1 MSAQKKLLEIN
12 PSHPI
17 IKELLERVKD
27 NADAETEEYAKML
40 TETALIN
47 SGYSVDSPTEFARRF
62 YKLFNGAMGIAKD
75 AAIEDIDI
83 SLEDDEEEEEKKDEN
98 SEENTEEKEEK

>member
-1 MSAQKKLLEIN
+1 LEIN

-27 NADAETEEYAKML
+27 NPDAETEEYAKML

-47 SGYSVDSPTEFARRF
+47 SGY
-62 YKLFNGAMGIAKD
+62 
-75 AAIEDIDI
+75 
-83 SLEDDEEEEEKKDEN
+83 
-98 SEENTEEKEEK
+98 